1 MYMAYQVVAVTAEE
15 LTGEQA
21 LERADHWAP
30 WHSHIPCT
38 VKLKNITRL

>member
-21 LERADHWAP
+21 LERADHSAP
-30 WHSHIPCT
+30 RHSHT
-38 VKLKNITRL
+38 TRRNPSGKK